1 MPPYTKLFI
10 LIGCINALIAVML
23 GAFGAH
29 GLKSRLTEQLLAS
42 FQTGT
47 QYHFYHAMGLIAVG
61 LIAAHV
67 SGIGIK
73 ISGWLMLAGIILFS
87 GSLYVLAITG
97 IRQLGM
103 ITPVGGICFILAW
116 TVLAITVFRQ

>member
-29 GLKSRLTEQLLAS
+29 GLKNQLTEQLLAS
-42 FQTGT
+42 FQTGV
-47 QYHFYHAMGLIAVG
+47 QYHFYHAMGLIAIG
-61 LIAAHV
+61 LIAVHV

-73 ISGWLMLAGIILFS
+73 ISGWLMLAGTILFS

-103 ITPVGGICFILAW
+103 ITPVGGICFIMAW
-116 TVLAITVFRQ
+116 AVLAITVFRQ